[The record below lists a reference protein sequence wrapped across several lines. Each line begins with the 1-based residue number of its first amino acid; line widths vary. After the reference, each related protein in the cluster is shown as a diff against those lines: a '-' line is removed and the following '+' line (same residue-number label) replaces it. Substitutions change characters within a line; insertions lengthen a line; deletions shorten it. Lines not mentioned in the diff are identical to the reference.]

1 MLHNTP
7 GTEPQGV
14 GRSGEALR
22 AHLTARP
29 GRCSWMPVQRC
40 LRVWRPTLQTAA
52 PGFQWAAHVGL
63 LPLLPGPPRGSGV
76 AVLTGVHAVPR
87 TGPQASPTHLG
98 SREKEV
104 VRGAPEITGI
114 TLAPSL
120 GKWPSACADTVGSG
134 QLHSADLERVQSTA
148 DVL

>member
-14 GRSGEALR
+14 GLSGETLH

-40 LRVWRPTLQTAA
+40 LRVWRPTLKTAA
-52 PGFQWAAHVGL
+52 PGLQWAAHAGL
-63 LPLLPGPPRGSGV
+63 LPLLPDPPRGSGV
-76 AVLTGVHAVPR
+76 AVLTGIHAVPR

-98 SREKEV
+98 SREKEG

-120 GKWPSACADTVGSG
+120 GRWPSACADTVGSG
-134 QLHSADLERVQSTA
+134 QLHSADLEQVQSTT